1 MWDLILI
8 GGTALI
14 ASLLTFFSGFGLG
27 TLLMPIMALFFPV
40 DVAIALTGVVHFLNN
55 LFKLS
60 LIGSHIDKKATIT
73 FGIPAIAGAFVGG
86 WLLVQLGEMA
96 PFSSYELA
104 GNTYN
109 LTTINIIIAILMVI
123 FALFELLPKLR
134 EWVIPREMLGFGGLL
149 SGFFGGLSGH
159 QGALRSAFLVHF
171 GLTKEAFIA
180 TGTTIATFIDIT
192 RLIWYATSILSLSL
206 AGNWPL
212 LATAVGCAFVGAY
225 VGRQLLK
232 KITIIT
238 VQYIVGVLLLVLA
251 ILLGMGII

>member
-1 MWDLILI
+1 MWDLVLI
-8 GGTALI
+8 GGTALL

-60 LIGSHIDKKATIT
+60 LIGGHIDKKATLI
-73 FGIPAIAGAFVGG
+73 FGVPAIAGAFVGG

-96 PFSSYELA
+96 PFTDYQLAGYTYELSII
-104 GNTYN
+104 N
-109 LTTINIIIAILMVI
+109 LIIAVLMVV
-123 FALFELLPKLR
+123 FGLFELLPQLR
-134 EWVIPREMLGFGGLL
+134 AWVIPRKMLSVGGLL

-192 RLIWYATSILSLSL
+192 RLIWYATSILTLSL
-206 AGNWPL
+206 QREWPL
-212 LATAVGCAFVGAY
+212 LTTAVVCAFIGAY
-225 VGRQLLK
+225 MGRQLLK
-232 KITIIT
+232 KITIVT
-238 VQYIVGVLLLVLA
+238 VQYIVGSLLLVLA
-251 ILLGMGII
+251 VLLGMGII

>member
-1 MWDLILI
+1 MWDLVLI

-27 TLLMPIMALFFPV
+27 TLLMPVMALFFPV

-60 LIGSHIDKKATIT
+60 LIGGHIDKKATLT
-73 FGIPAIAGAFVGG
+73 FGIPAIVGAFFGG

-96 PFSSYELA
+96 PFTSYQLA
-104 GNTYN
+104 GYTYE
-109 LTTINIIIAILMVI
+109 LTTINIIIAILMIV
-123 FALFELLPKLR
+123 FAFFELLPRLR
-134 EWVIPREMLGFGGLL
+134 EWVIPRRMLSVGGLL

-192 RLIWYATSILSLSL
+192 RLIWYATSILTLSL
-206 AGNWPL
+206 QANWPL
-212 LATAVGCAFVGAY
+212 LLTAVLSAFVGAY
-225 VGRQLLK
+225 AGRQLLK
-232 KITIIT
+232 KITIVT
-238 VQYIVGVLLLVLA
+238 VQYMVGVLLLVLA